1 MLKSSLVL
9 IWHLFCRDFKAEY
22 RQSLLGY
29 LWALIPVLA
38 TTLTW
43 VFLDQQKIVSI
54 ESTDLP
60 YPIHVMLG
68 SMLWGIFAKS
78 LTGVMQGFSSGSSVF
93 VKIKCSPLAFSL
105 SGLSKVFFDLL
116 LQCLLLIPAFF
127 VFGIH
132 FSPFILL
139 APLGMLGLSLLGIAF
154 GLLLI
159 PIASLYH
166 DVSRAATFAL
176 GFLMYLTPVV
186 YPVPNEGFASIIV
199 SYNPVT
205 PLIECT
211 RGLLTGSP
219 IYNFVSLGW
228 VFILSLLLILV
239 GIWFLRV
246 SFPHLVTRMGS

>member
-1 MLKSSLVL
+1 ML

-29 LWALIPVLA
+29 LWALFPVLA

-43 VFLDQQKIVSI
+43 VFLNQQDIISVGT
-54 ESTDLP
+54 TDLP
-60 YPIHVMLG
+60 YAVHVIIG
-68 SMLWGIFAKS
+68 TMLWGIFAKS

-93 VKIKCSPLAFSL
+93 VKIKCSPFAFSF
-105 SGLSKVFFDLL
+105 SGLSQVFFDLF
-116 LQCLLLIPAFF
+116 LQCLLLIPAFI
-127 VFGIH
+127 VFGIS
-132 FSPFILL
+132 FSPFILI
-139 APLGMLGLSLLGIAF
+139 APLGMLALSLLGSAF

-166 DVSRAATFAL
+166 DVSRAVTFAL

-186 YPVPNEGFASIIV
+186 YPVPKEGFASIIV

-205 PLIECT
+205 PLMEYT
-211 RGLLTGSP
+211 RSLLTGSP

-228 VFILSLLLILV
+228 VFIFSLLLITI
-239 GIWFLRV
+239 GICFLRV
-246 SFPHLVTRMGS
+246 SFPHLVARMGS

>member
-1 MLKSSLVL
+1 MFKSSIAL

-43 VFLDQQKIVSI
+43 VFLDQQNIVSI
-54 ESTDLP
+54 GSTDLP

-78 LTGVMQGFSSGSSVF
+78 LTGVMQG
-93 VKIKCSPLAFSL
+93 
-105 SGLSKVFFDLL
+105 VFFGKFCIRKNQMFSTCFFAKWIVSSLL
-116 LQCLLLIPAFF
+116 RPFF
-127 VFGIH
+127 AVPVTSSRLFLVFGIN

-139 APLGMLGLSLLGIAF
+139 APLGMLGLSLLGSVF

-159 PIASLYH
+159 PITSLYH
-166 DVSRAATFAL
+166 DVSRATAFAL
-176 GFLMYLTPVV
+176 SFLMYLTPVV
-186 YPVPNEGFASIIV
+186 YPVPKEGFASIIV

-205 PLIECT
+205 P
-211 RGLLTGSP
+211 
-219 IYNFVSLGW
+219 
-228 VFILSLLLILV
+228 
-239 GIWFLRV
+239 
-246 SFPHLVTRMGS
+246 

>member
-1 MLKSSLVL
+1 MFKSTISLS
-9 IWHLFCRDFKAEY
+9 WHLFCRDLKAEY

-29 LWALIPVLA
+29 LWAVIPILA

-43 VFLDQQKIVSI
+43 VFLDQQNIVSI
-54 ESTDLP
+54 GSTDLP

-105 SGLSKVFFDLL
+105 SGLSQVFFDLL
-116 LQCLLLIPAFF
+116 LQCLLLIPAFLLF
-127 VFGIH
+127 DLN
-132 FSPFILL
+132 FSLQILL
-139 APLGMLGLSLLGIAF
+139 APLGMLGLSLLGSAF

-166 DVSRAATFAL
+166 DISRATAFAL
-176 GFLMYLTPVV
+176 SFLMYLTPVV
-186 YPVPNEGFASIIV
+186 YPAPKEGFASIIV

-205 PLIECT
+205 PLMECT
-211 RGLLTGSP
+211 RSLLTGSS

-228 VFILSLLLILV
+228 VFIFSLMLITV
-239 GIWFLRV
+239 SIWFLRV
-246 SFPHLVTRMGS
+246 SFPHLVARMGS